1 MEKLL
6 PIVNIVLSLVAVV
19 VCVITLLTV
28 NGVKSEIA
36 HLSVGSKSPSE
47 VSAEIPLSQQTLY
60 NMEKQFIFS
69 YPPKEGEKKSTNVV
83 ANIGF
88 VLNNEEK
95 DTEDVLV
102 QFAEKQGLVRDRIQT
117 LVKEK
122 NTNPFEDIESQQQL
136 KQEILELTR
145 KLFETNSII
154 DVVFSDVLS
163 SQR

>member
-36 HLSVGSKSPSE
+36 HLSEGSKSPSE

-122 NTNPFEDIESQQQL
+122 STNPFEDIESQQQL